1 MNLYNAVVGA
11 YLTLN
16 RQYVANLSD
25 VRFIVR
31 EEVKVENTYSI
42 GKSERTDM
50 KKHVR
55 NSITGQ
61 FTFDKVSSPVYQS
74 ELSRVKNPNVIAKF
88 DITGLFQERFTNVK
102 QNITLK
108 DVTVNDM
115 SFLEVG
121 NHLQPGIA
129 LTFKASRVEASH

>member
-1 MNLYNAVVGA
+1 MNAYDAVEDA

-42 GKSERTDM
+42 GKSERTEI

-61 FTFDKVSSPVYQS
+61 FTFDKVSSSVYQC

-108 DVTVNDM
+108 DVTINDM
-115 SFLEVG
+115 SFVEVG

>member
-1 MNLYNAVVGA
+1 MNVYDAVEGA

-16 RQYVANLSD
+16 GQCVANLSD
-25 VRFIVR
+25 ARFIVR

-42 GKSERTDM
+42 GKSQRAGI
-50 KKHVR
+50 KKHVQ

-88 DITGLFQERFTNVK
+88 EIIGLFQERFTNTK

-108 DVTVNDM
+108 EITVNDM
-115 SFLEVG
+115 SFLELG
-121 NHLQPGIA
+121 KHLQPGIT
-129 LTFKASRVEASH
+129 LTFKASRVEASP